1 MEKTDNMSEDNLMK
15 LYLESLNEK
24 EYKAYL
30 IAQSHL
36 GMSFQLE
43 KSNGFKK
50 WKEEYIKNNK
60 I

>member
-1 MEKTDNMSEDNLMK
+1 MEKMPSNNNEQELMK

-24 EYKAYL
+24 EYKSYL

-43 KSNGFKK
+43 KSNGFIK
-50 WKEEYIKNNK
+50 WKKEFVKK
-60 I
+60 

>member
-1 MEKTDNMSEDNLMK
+1 MEKMSSNNNEQELIK

-43 KSNGFKK
+43 KSNGFIK
-50 WKEEYIKNNK
+50 WKMENVKK
-60 I
+60 